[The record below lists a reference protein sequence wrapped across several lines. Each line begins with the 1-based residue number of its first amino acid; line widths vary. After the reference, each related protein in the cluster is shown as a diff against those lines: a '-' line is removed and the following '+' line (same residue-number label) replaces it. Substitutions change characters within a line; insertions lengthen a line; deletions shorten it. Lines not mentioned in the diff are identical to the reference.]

1 MILLYKDV
9 HYANRNAAIIFIR
22 LSVCLSVCH
31 RLALCLNAGQTSYI
45 SRHPVAQ

>member
-22 LSVCLSVCH
+22 LSVCLSVTDLH
-31 RLALCLNAGQTSYI
+31 YVSTLDKRHTFLAIQ
-45 SRHPVAQ
+45 